1 MLKIRSR
8 FATANP
14 VADMTNGNILAHIF
28 RFSVP
33 LLIGNLFQQLY
44 NTVDSVVVGNYVG
57 KEALAAVGSVG
68 PMANVLIGVFSGFA
82 TGGGIVI
89 ANYYGAG
96 KSRQVH
102 DAVQTIILVTG
113 ILSLLLPPIGIVL
126 IPTLLNAVHTPDEIF
141 SQSADYLLIYFSGLP
156 GLLFYNTGSGILRAI
171 GDSRRPLYFLIFSAV
186 LNTILDIW
194 FVAYWHMGVIGV
206 AVATILAQFCSAI
219 LVLFVLTNCKGSYKI
234 DWKGLR
240 IYPQSIKLI
249 FTIGLPVALQ
259 MAITAFSNLFVQSYI
274 NCFGS
279 DCMAGWTA
287 YNKIDSFASLPV
299 TSLSLAITT
308 FAGQNLGAGKN
319 DRIRKGTY
327 ISLLSAEVISVI
339 LFVPMIIFAPLLV
352 SAFNQDPAVIEY
364 GSLFVRAISPF
375 YLILAINQ
383 IISGV
388 LNGLGDTKN
397 CMLITLGSYVLF
409 RQIYLLISYQA
420 FPSIYSVMFGYP
432 AGWVLGTILTAWHYH
447 KNFKR
452 NALN

>member
-1 MLKIRSR
+1 
-8 FATANP
+8 
-14 VADMTNGNILAHIF
+14 
-28 RFSVP
+28 
-33 LLIGNLFQQLY
+33 
-44 NTVDSVVVGNYVG
+44 
-57 KEALAAVGSVG
+57 
-68 PMANVLIGVFSGFA
+68 
-82 TGGGIVI
+82 
-89 ANYYGAG
+89 
-96 KSRQVH
+96 
-102 DAVQTIILVTG
+102 
-113 ILSLLLPPIGIVL
+113 
-126 IPTLLNAVHTPDEIF
+126 
-141 SQSADYLLIYFSGLP
+141 
-156 GLLFYNTGSGILRAI
+156 
-171 GDSRRPLYFLIFSAV
+171 
-186 LNTILDIW
+186 
-194 FVAYWHMGVIGV
+194 
-206 AVATILAQFCSAI
+206 
-219 LVLFVLTNCKGSYKI
+219 
-234 DWKGLR
+234 
-240 IYPQSIKLI
+240 
-249 FTIGLPVALQ
+249 
-259 MAITAFSNLFVQSYI
+259 
-274 NCFGS
+274 
-279 DCMAGWTA
+279 MAGWTA